1 MATILA
7 VGRLL
12 LFALL
17 GTAQLQSERGYA
29 TRFGSK
35 DDLLTGGTMACTGKR
50 MQPNDLIC
58 AHRTLPC
65 GTVVLVQSVRTQRW
79 STCVVADR
87 GPYGATLPNG
97 EIVLKVKATDEGVW
111 RTLIDLSPAV
121 AQALD
126 LTGRERVVVLH
137 ERPGRRRAQ
146 PRWSQAEG
154 DRSKPGPGP
163 RQGQSGPSLA
173 LTP

>member
-35 DDLLTGGTMACTGKR
+35 DDLLAGGTMACTGKR
-50 MQPNDLIC
+50 MQQNDLIC

-65 GTVVLVQSVRTQRW
+65 GTVVLVHSVRTQRW

-97 EIVLKVKATDEGVW
+97 EIVLKVKPSDEGVW

-121 AQALD
+121 AEALD
-126 LTGRERVVVLH
+126 LNGRERVVLVH
-137 ERPGRRRAQ
+137 ERPGRRRALQ
-146 PRWSQAEG
+146 RWSQAGGE
-154 DRSKPGPGP
+154 KPRPN
-163 RQGQSGPSLA
+163 QTGPSLA